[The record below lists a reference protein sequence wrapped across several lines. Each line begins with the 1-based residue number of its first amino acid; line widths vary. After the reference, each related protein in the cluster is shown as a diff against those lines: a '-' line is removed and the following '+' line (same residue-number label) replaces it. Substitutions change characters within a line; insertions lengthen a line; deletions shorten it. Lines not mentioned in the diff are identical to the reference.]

1 MLGLDAISGRA
12 PTTDPDRPIFTYAP
26 VGAYS
31 AAQLAVQGTLAA
43 IHERSSTG
51 CGQVVT
57 TSLLHGMTAGTMR
70 FAFRREEGRNE
81 VLQPNKERSLRHLG
95 ISLTFLTTECAD
107 GRYIQMCA
115 RQDHHFK
122 NWLKAL
128 DLSELLDEE
137 RYKDAPLGFRSEG
150 DLLEM
155 EVRLREAM
163 LTKSQAEWMRIFAE
177 ETDVGAD
184 PFLDSPEFLRH
195 PQLLA
200 NERVAVVE
208 DPTLGPITQLDRL
221 ALMPETALGPLR
233 PAPALPT
240 EDVAIGWG
248 QPVYVAHSVES
259 SGTAAKGAS
268 GPLSGITILEV
279 AYFLAGPFGAT
290 LLAEMGARVIK
301 VEPMEGDSYR
311 RTGMEFVHMVH
322 GKESICLDLKSLEG
336 KSVLQA
342 LIRKSDV
349 LLTSFRPGVPE
360 RLGLGVG
367 DALAV
372 NSQLVYLRAASYG
385 TRGPQAHRAAMHSTP
400 NALCGGGIKQGGRG
414 NPPVDDSYPDP
425 CSGIAVA
432 TAILLGL
439 LGRDLHGHG
448 QYIETTMLASAGYT
462 MSNDLVHYA
471 SMSAQDA
478 PDGDQLGLN
487 PLYRL
492 YRTLDGWLF
501 LAVVQE
507 HESKVFYKLIAP
519 EAAGLGGLHSH
530 PETLSATLEAVFATA
545 STAHWIQRL
554 RTAGL
559 SVADADQDPYE
570 EFLRRAGVLSPAAHP
585 DYGAYWRLDPRVS
598 FSGHERDRRPA
609 AGLGE
614 HTLSLLTELARSD
627 EEIQAIVGD
636 SVTYGTQ
643 GT

>member
-1 MLGLDAISGRA
+1 
-12 PTTDPDRPIFTYAP
+12 
-26 VGAYS
+26 
-31 AAQLAVQGTLAA
+31 
-43 IHERSSTG
+43 
-51 CGQVVT
+51 
-57 TSLLHGMTAGTMR
+57 
-70 FAFRREEGRNE
+70 
-81 VLQPNKERSLRHLG
+81 LG
-95 ISLTFLTTECAD
+95 ISLTFLTAECAD

-122 NWLKAL
+122 NWLEAL
-128 DLSELLDEE
+128 DLADLLDEE
-137 RYKDAPLGFRSEG
+137 RYKDAPLGFRSEA
-150 DLLEM
+150 DLFEM

-163 LTKSQAEWMRIFAE
+163 LGKTQTEWMRIFAE
-177 ETDVGAD
+177 EIDVGAD
-184 PFLDSPEFLRH
+184 PFLNSGEFLRH
-195 PQLLA
+195 PQLVA
-200 NERVAVVE
+200 NERIAVVE
-208 DPTLGPITQLDRL
+208 DPELGPVTQLDRL
-221 ALMPETALGPLR
+221 ALMPDTELGPLR

-240 EDVAIGWG
+240 DGATIGWQ
-248 QPVYVAHSVES
+248 QPAYVARRVETS
-259 SGTAAKGAS
+259 AAPAKGAS

-301 VEPMEGDSYR
+301 VEPTDGNGDSYR
-311 RTGMEFVHMVH
+311 RTGTEFVHMVH
-322 GKESICLDLKSLEG
+322 GKESICLDLKSPAG

-360 RLGLGVG
+360 RLSFGVD

-372 NSQLVYLRAASYG
+372 NSQLVYMRAASYG

-432 TAILLGL
+432 TAIMLGL
-439 LGRDLHGHG
+439 LGRDLHGRG
-448 QYIETTMLASAGYT
+448 QYVETMMLASAGYA
-462 MSNDLVHYA
+462 MSNDLVQYA
-471 SMSAQDA
+471 SVPLQDE
-478 PDGDQLGLN
+478 PDREQLGLN
-487 PLYRL
+487 PRYRL

-501 LAVVQE
+501 LAVVQD
-507 HESKVFYKLIAP
+507 HESKAFHELMSSYAGP
-519 EAAGLGGLHSH
+519 DAAGLGGLLAD

-559 SVADADQDPYE
+559 SAAPADEDTYE
-570 EFLRRAGVLSPAAHP
+570 EFLRRAGVLSPAVHP
-585 DYGAYWRLDPRVS
+585 DYGPYWRLDPRVS
-598 FSGHERDRRPA
+598 FSRHEADRRPA

-614 HTLSLLTELARSD
+614 HTWSVLTELGCSD

-636 SVTYGTQ
+636 GAAYSAERT
-643 GT
+643 